1 VGQEGTALS
10 KVMALAVAASTASLW
25 LAAVI
30 FYISTI
36 LMVIFK
42 DGWQDML

>member
-1 VGQEGTALS
+1 MS
-10 KVMALAVAASTASLW
+10 KVMALAVAASIGFLV

-30 FYISTI
+30 FCISMI

-42 DGWQDML
+42 YAL

>member
-1 VGQEGTALS
+1 MS
-10 KVMALAVAASTASLW
+10 KVMALAVAASTASLV

-42 DGWQDML
+42 DGWQNML

>member
-1 VGQEGTALS
+1 MS
-10 KVMALAVAASTASLW
+10 KMLALAVAASTASLG

-30 FYISTI
+30 FYISMI

>member
-1 VGQEGTALS
+1 MS
-10 KVMALAVAASTASLW
+10 KVMALAVAASTAYLG
-25 LAAVI
+25 LAAVV
-30 FYISTI
+30 FYISAI

>member
-1 VGQEGTALS
+1 
-10 KVMALAVAASTASLW
+10 MALAVAASTASLW

>member
-1 VGQEGTALS
+1 MS
-10 KVMALAVAASTASLW
+10 KVVALAVAAYTASLG

-42 DGWQDML
+42 DGWHNML

>member
-1 VGQEGTALS
+1 MS
-10 KVMALAVAASTASLW
+10 KVMALAVAASIVFLG

-30 FYISTI
+30 FCISVI

-42 DGWQDML
+42 CGLQNML

>member
-1 VGQEGTALS
+1 MS
-10 KVMALAVAASTASLW
+10 KVMALTIVASIAFMG

-30 FYISTI
+30 FCISVI

-42 DGWQDML
+42 CGLQNML

>member
-1 VGQEGTALS
+1 MS
-10 KVMALAVAASTASLW
+10 KVVALAVAASTAYLG

>member
-1 VGQEGTALS
+1 
-10 KVMALAVAASTASLW
+10 MALAVAASTASLG

>member
-1 VGQEGTALS
+1 MS
-10 KVMALAVAASTASLW
+10 KVMALAAAASTASLG

-30 FYISTI
+30 FYISVI

-42 DGWQDML
+42 DGWQNML

>member
-1 VGQEGTALS
+1 MS
-10 KVMALAVAASTASLW
+10 KVMALVVAASTASLG

-30 FYISTI
+30 FYISAI

-42 DGWQDML
+42 DGWHNML

>member
-1 VGQEGTALS
+1 MS
-10 KVMALAVAASTASLW
+10 KVMAWTVVVSTASLW

-30 FYISTI
+30 FYILVI

-42 DGWQDML
+42 DGWQNML